1 MGITQE
7 HAVARAHADTCSFF
21 KNLYF
26 RLRSG
31 QLTRSAFDGATGD
44 MAAQYAMEGVSDVQ
58 AGQDAHAVR
67 TVAETF
73 VGMVLRPEGR
83 PYDPADYLAGLVEL
97 EPAARLKFI
106 GELVIEYGG
115 EVPDETGTPDA

>member
-31 QLTRSAFDGATGD
+31 QLTRPAFDGAAVD
-44 MAAQYAMEGVSDVQ
+44 MAAQYVMEGMDTVQ
-58 AGQDAHAVR
+58 AGQDAFAVR
-67 TVAETF
+67 SAAETF
-73 VGMVLRPEGR
+73 VGMVLRPADK
-83 PYDPADYLAGLVEL
+83 PYDPDDYLFGLVDM
-97 EPAARLKFI
+97 EPAARLKFVE
-106 GELVIEYGG
+106 ELVIEYGG
-115 EVPDETGTPDA
+115 AFTEETGTPDA